1 MKRKRKN
8 KRMTERR
15 LEQRLSRLLDRVL
28 SDHGGGWA
36 ETFAEAGV
44 LTSNRGVVLHIGNG
58 QEFQLTIVES
68 TRS

>member
-28 SDHGGGWA
+28 SDHGGGWT

-44 LTSNRGVVLHIGNG
+44 LTDSRGVVLHIGNG
-58 QEFQLTIVES
+58 QQFQLTIVES
-68 TRS
+68 TRP